1 MAKVLVSF
9 FSGIDSD
16 AIPAFYEGFLH
27 SLYMEGNEVLYLK
40 TNDFLL
46 RPWDGENDLKLFIMR
61 KKLKEE
67 ILKFSPDVVFAYNN
81 SCLPLEFFPEEQ
93 VICIMEADTHL
104 YYNDKEEIKKNP
116 NRFKFFSSTESGL
129 KNIPEIFGVNKKN
142 SHRLNLATAV
152 KSQDIPKTNNIS
164 FIGSSFGS
172 NNFVNNISN
181 ITPPSRIED
190 ITNVLEHLKKT
201 DDPHIIKKYHGFL
214 SYHFRCSVLD
224 EVSHL
229 GLALY
234 GKDWTIFD
242 QKFPRLHQFSNSKP
256 VFSLKHNQDI
266 YNSSLICLNINHTQA
281 LEAIPWRV
289 MDILASNGCLVSC
302 HSKVL
307 SEFLDGYIDIPT
319 FGSKEEAYSICS
331 RLLKDSIYR
340 NEIVEASQQAINDKG
355 RWSHRLLE
363 IEQEIGLQL
372 TGRKNDTR
380 DLEKLHVEQF
390 INTNEKIIY
399 EFLLN
404 TIVLLVSTLP
414 TGLCVFLYNR
424 LKSAG
429 FNLPRQLL
437 DEIALRRKK

>member
-16 AIPAFYEGFLH
+16 AIPAYYEGFLH
-27 SLYMEGNEVLYLK
+27 ALYVEGNEVLYLK
-40 TNDFLL
+40 TNDFLS
-46 RPWDGENDLKLFIMR
+46 RPWDGKNELDFFIKK

-81 SCLPLEFFPEEQ
+81 SCLPLDFFPEEQ

-104 YYNDKEEIKKNP
+104 YYNDREKIKKNP
-116 NRFKFFSSTESGL
+116 NRFKFFSSTESSL
-129 KNIPEIFGVNKKN
+129 KNIPEIFGVDKKN
-142 SHRLNLATAV
+142 SHRLNLATGV

-172 NNFVNNISN
+172 HNFINNIGN
-181 ITPPSRIED
+181 ITPPSRIKD
-190 ITNVLEHLKKT
+190 ITNVFEHLKKI
-201 DDPHIIKKYHGFL
+201 DNPQIIKKYHSFF

-229 GLALY
+229 GLVLY

-242 QKFPRLHQFSNSKP
+242 QKFPRLHQFSNSKH
-256 VFSLKHNQDI
+256 VFSLRHNQDI
-266 YNSSLICLNINHTQA
+266 YNSSFICLNINHTQA

-289 MDILASNGCLVSC
+289 LDILASNGCLVSC

-363 IEQEIGLQL
+363 IEQEIGIQL
-372 TGRKNDTR
+372 TAIKNDTR
-380 DLEKLHVEQF
+380 DLGELCVGRF
-390 INTNEKIIY
+390 TNPYKNNMY
-399 EFLLN
+399 RLLLN
-404 TIVLLVSTLP
+404 AIVLLVS
-414 TGLCVFLYNR
+414 
-424 LKSAG
+424 
-429 FNLPRQLL
+429 NLPIKLCAFFYKCMKFSGFCLPQKLI
-437 DEIALRRKK
+437 DEIAFKLKK